1 MLGRAVLALLLLPC
15 AAQAAA
21 WTQRKGTWQIIS
33 SVVASDARRSF
44 DGGGNAVTP
53 ALFDRVLLQND
64 IEYGLLSRVTIFAR
78 TETAYVHVRN
88 GSGPALT
95 AQNNAIEGG
104 LRYRLARGLGLVSD
118 YDVLSLEASWR
129 TAGAFNFAY
138 SANADAAGQDYG
150 VRLLYGSGFRLG
162 GRNGFV
168 NMEIGER
175 WLSRPRPDQTAMD
188 LTAGLWLTPRWL
200 VMLQSFNLVSGPA
213 MPPYVEFRTHK
224 LEVSAAY
231 RLTRHLTLQA
241 GAILS
246 PAGRNALDERGLC
259 LSLWADV

>member
-1 MLGRAVLALLLLPC
+1 MLMRVAAALLLLPSL
-15 AAQAAA
+15 AQAAA
-21 WTQRKGTWQIIS
+21 WTQPKGTWQIIS
-33 SVVASDARRSF
+33 GVVASDARRSF
-44 DGGGNAVTP
+44 DGRGNAVTP

-64 IEYGLLSRVTIFAR
+64 VEYGLFSRVTLFAR

-88 GSGPALT
+88 GTGPAVS

-104 LRYRLARGLGLVSD
+104 VRYRLARGLGLVSD
-118 YDVLSLEASWR
+118 YDVLSLETSWR

-138 SANADAAGQDYG
+138 SANADVGGEDYG
-150 VRLLYGSGFRLG
+150 VRLLYGSGFKV
-162 GRNGFV
+162 GRRDGFL
-168 NMEIGER
+168 NMEVGQR

-259 LSLWADV
+259 LSLWTDF